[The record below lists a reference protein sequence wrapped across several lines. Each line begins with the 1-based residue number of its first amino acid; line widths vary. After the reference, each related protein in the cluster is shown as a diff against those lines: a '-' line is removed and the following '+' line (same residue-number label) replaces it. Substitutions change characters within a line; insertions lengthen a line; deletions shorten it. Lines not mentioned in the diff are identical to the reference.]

1 MPPKKAKPAAAKK
14 APPMS
19 QRALE
24 ELGMLPPLKDPRAAV
39 GKELELLGSFWG
51 DSCPARDR
59 SKTFK
64 CSIADFT
71 LLHKPA
77 SGTPGPHFEVVVLGA
92 GSERPSEPFFVQYPM
107 PFLKHYYET
116 FPGEKV
122 VNKQTDHGAAAAR
135 DTAEA
140 DGGEEAEAAQAP
152 HSSTSV
158 YDHLTFVKSRK
169 EGSRTI
175 SSFKCAINGCG
186 SPVTIY
192 GKSTGVF
199 FKHCRRAAKQD
210 TAHARVLEELNELS
224 CRQVRLP
231 SLALSPPSP
240 PPPLPPPSPLPSPP
254 YTYPY
259 TYSVLVL
266 VSYSYSYLY
275 SMSSCVPAGA
285 SSLWRVCHCHEL

>member
-231 SLALSPPSP
+231 SLALCITTLASTATAATLATALAALHVPVHV
-240 PPPLPPPSPLPSPP
+240 LG
-254 YTYPY
+254 TR
-259 TYSVLVL
+259 TRIVLVL
-266 VSYSYSYLY
+266 VFVLNELLCAGR
-275 SMSSCVPAGA
+275 CVFPLA
-285 SSLWRVCHCHEL
+285 SLSLS